1 MKELKLLSF
10 VSIDGY
16 SSRLNGDMDWVYSG
30 TDKSPL
36 EVYDFTPFFASIDR
50 VVMNRMQYLALHFQD
65 YVWPIRDKQCFVLTG
80 KGAPVPIY
88 SRGLLRFE
96 LLTADDDNG
105 KNALQYIRE
114 LRSQS
119 GKGDIWVMGDFRLT
133 AALLQQDLI
142 DEINILRLPV
152 TLGSGISFLAGFGAE
167 RSWQLCQ
174 VSECAGGAILTRYHR
189 ANATD
194 TPIAV

>member
-1 MKELKLLSF
+1 MKELKLLAF

-30 TDKSPL
+30 DRSPL
-36 EVYDFTPFFASIDR
+36 EVYDFTSFFASIDR

-65 YVWPIRDKQCFVLTG
+65 YIWPIRDKRCFVLTG
-80 KGAPVPIY
+80 KGSPVPIY

-96 LLTADDDNG
+96 LLTGDDDNG
-105 KNALQYIRE
+105 KNTLQYVHE

-119 GKGDIWVMGDFRLT
+119 GEGDIWVMGDYRLT
-133 AALLQQDLI
+133 AALLQQDMI

-189 ANATD
+189 FASASAQ
-194 TPIAV
+194 IAG